1 MIDMSFKQLKYYPE
15 LNGITGS
22 INATL
27 VLLQLEYW
35 SEKCKGNQF
44 YKFLDVCEHEKYRQ
58 GDSWV
63 EELGFTKHEFR
74 TAFAKIGKVYKSK
87 KAFKESKDLF
97 EGKYYASYYDRVK
110 GLTFYIRNDEAVNKL
125 FQNHTQDDLNL
136 ENTQIP
142 VSTNTE
148 NVSPISIEY
157 NNKLTSVKDTQT
169 TACVPYETIKALF
182 NNCCTSYPQVTVL
195 TTKRKAMLQKLWH
208 DMGQTLEDFKSTFLQ
223 AQSSDFLSGRK
234 GGWRASFDWLL
245 QEEKFIA
252 IQEGVYDNYAHQ
264 TLAKGQPPKN
274 KFTDIYSHNWDFE
287 QLEKLED
294 QYIDNQVS
302 RYQLATAA
310 I

>member
-27 VLLQLEYW
+27 ILLQLEYW
-35 SEKCKGNQF
+35 SERCKGNQF

-87 KAFKESKDLF
+87 KAFKESKYLF

-125 FQNHTQDDLNL
+125 LQNHIQDDLNL

-157 NNKLTSVKDTQT
+157 NNKLTLV
-169 TACVPYETIKALF
+169 
-182 NNCCTSYPQVTVL
+182 
-195 TTKRKAMLQKLWH
+195 
-208 DMGQTLEDFKSTFLQ
+208 FKSVFLQ

-252 IQEGVYDNYAHQ
+252 IREGVYANYAHQ
-264 TLAKGQPPKN
+264 TPAKIQPPKN

-294 QYIDNQVS
+294 QYIDNQVC
-302 RYQLATAA
+302 RYQLAAAA